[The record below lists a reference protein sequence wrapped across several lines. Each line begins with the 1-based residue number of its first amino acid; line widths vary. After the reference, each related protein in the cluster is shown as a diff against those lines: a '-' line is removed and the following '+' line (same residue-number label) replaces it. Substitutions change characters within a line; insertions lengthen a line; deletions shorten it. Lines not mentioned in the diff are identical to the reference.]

1 MLMNTRHARW
11 SILATAFAALLW
23 GCSGGGDSKTDGA
36 VKADSSHGDPNTQ
49 VGQFQISLVA
59 PDTSTGTAGHTTL
72 VGKVNDG
79 ATPELVVWETAATE
93 GSCKLLTPRVP
104 FCSTSCGTGACVE
117 DETCKSYPTALS
129 VGTVTAKGLKTAA
142 GATTFTMDPVAN
154 NYQPPA
160 SVTLAYPAFA
170 EGDAISL
177 DAAGGTFS
185 AFTLKATGIA
195 ELKLLNDSIALAENT
210 AQNLTWTPPS
220 SSASKV
226 QVKLDI
232 SHHGGTKGKIVCE
245 TADSGALTL
254 SASMLTQ
261 LIKLGVAG
269 YPTIVVTRVASGTA
283 TISAGRVDLVISS
296 EVEKSVTVTGLTSCT
311 KDTECPDGQ
320 KCQTDLTCK

>member
-1 MLMNTRHARW
+1 MNRRHVRW
-11 SILATAFAALLW
+11 SILATAALAVLPW
-23 GCSGGGDSKTDGA
+23 GCSGGGNSKTDGA
-36 VKADSSHGDPNTQ
+36 VKADSPHGDPNTQ
-49 VGQFQISLVA
+49 VGQFLVSLVA
-59 PDTSTGTAGHTTL
+59 PDTSTSTAGHTSV
-72 VGKVNDG
+72 VGKVNGG
-79 ATPELVVWETAATE
+79 ATPELVVWETATTD
-93 GSCKLLTPRVP
+93 GGCKLLTPRVP
-104 FCSTSCGTGACVE
+104 FCSTSCGTGACIE
-117 DETCKSYPTALS
+117 DETCKSYPTAVS

-142 GATTFTMDPVAN
+142 GDTTFTMDPVAN

-177 DAAGGTFS
+177 DATGGTFS

-195 ELKLLNDSIALAENT
+195 ELKLLNDSIALAENQ
-210 AQNLTWTPPS
+210 AVNLTWTPPS
-220 SSASKV
+220 SSASKI

-245 TADSGALTL
+245 TADSGSLTL
-254 SASMLTQ
+254 PASMLTQ

-269 YPTIVVTRVASGTA
+269 YPTIVVTRLASGSA

-296 EVEKSVTVTGLTSCT
+296 DVEKQVTVSGLTSCT